1 MRGRTQRQLK
11 FAVKAL
17 EVIAGQFNGRG
28 STTEISFHLD
38 VRAKQAHT
46 LGVRQRFER
55 PPTAHPTQGVL
66 PTLIQ
71 QVNTYLLRRG
81 QRLRRE
87 QEENRTDNELH
98 DDAV

>member
-1 MRGRTQRQLK
+1 
-11 FAVKAL
+11 
-17 EVIAGQFNGRG
+17 
-28 STTEISFHLD
+28 
-38 VRAKQAHT
+38 
-46 LGVRQRFER
+46 
-55 PPTAHPTQGVL
+55 VL

-87 QEENRTDNELH
+87 QEKNRTDNELH